1 MGWSET
7 RGMWG
12 NMIEGKENVR
22 SLSFCTSATK
32 LPVSSWDAWSENSGV
47 IMFRGWSFSP
57 LKSRGH
63 QGTAVPSDLTQLRLE
78 LDTTSI
84 LSP

>member
-1 MGWSET
+1 
-7 RGMWG
+7 MWG

-22 SLSFCTSATK
+22 SLSFCQVQLSYQCLHGMHGQK
-32 LPVSSWDAWSENSGV
+32 IRVLSCSEGGV
-47 IMFRGWSFSP
+47 FP
-57 LKSRGH
+57 LKSKGHRG
-63 QGTAVPSDLTQLRLE
+63 TVVPSDLTQLKLE

>member
-1 MGWSET
+1 
-7 RGMWG
+7 MWG

-32 LPVSSWDAWSENSGV
+32 LPVSSWDAWSENLGV
-47 IMFRGWSFSP
+47 IMFQGWSFSP
-57 LKSRGH
+57 LKSKGHRG
-63 QGTAVPSDLTQLRLE
+63 TVVLSDLTQFKLE